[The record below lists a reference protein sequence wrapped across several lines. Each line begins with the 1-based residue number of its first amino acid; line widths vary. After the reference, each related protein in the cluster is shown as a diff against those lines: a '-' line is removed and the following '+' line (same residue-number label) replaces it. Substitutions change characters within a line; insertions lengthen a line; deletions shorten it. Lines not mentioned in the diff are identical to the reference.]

1 MIIAIV
7 IALLLMLCQVKNA
20 TLIDCQ
26 NDQKWKLMKTF
37 SSRKSSNSLTSFGEY
52 TKSTICEN
60 TQERERNPSNNEIS
74 LDKGKDYT
82 YFIYNH
88 IFTYC
93 ITSNKC
99 HWEGEGYLQEDFLT
113 SIKYGKEKKKSSN
126 FIFFERLYHK
136 FPYSHFL
143 IVSI

>member
-52 TKSTICEN
+52 TKSTTCEN

-74 LDKGKDYT
+74 LIKVR
-82 YFIYNH
+82 IIH
-88 IFTYC
+88 I
-93 ITSNKC
+93 
-99 HWEGEGYLQEDFLT
+99 LLT
-113 SIKYGKEKKKSSN
+113 I
-126 FIFFERLYHK
+126 IFSRTVLHQINAIVRERGICK
-136 FPYSHFL
+136 RIF
-143 IVSI
+143 